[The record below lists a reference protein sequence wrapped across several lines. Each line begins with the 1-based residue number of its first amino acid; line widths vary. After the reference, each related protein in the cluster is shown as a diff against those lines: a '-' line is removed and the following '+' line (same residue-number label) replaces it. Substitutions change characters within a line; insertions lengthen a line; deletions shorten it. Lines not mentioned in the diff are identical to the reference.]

1 MKKDTLY
8 ILTLLAIALVVFF
21 FGYLSMSYLLKVSTN
36 EFLEIQIEGSKRE
49 AREFAKIVAF
59 QIERGAERQEV
70 IDIVQKSI
78 EGTDIESGFICMF
91 DWSGVEIC
99 HPNPKMIGQKI
110 SPDKSYVHPIND
122 EMNSD
127 DFYTLL
133 TKKREEIGGI
143 RDFSGSNR
151 DSEIIY
157 LYPVSNTD
165 WIIAAHANMSKIED
179 HVKELKI
186 NFLLVYLLSSLIII
200 LLSLVT
206 VRYIGSYYEKQLEL
220 KNDLL
225 SEEVINL
232 SKLNLDLTK
241 QKVKIDEKNQQDRT
255 DQKEEAEDIQEVK
268 LKNRILTYSKDK
280 LNSVKTEEISFIRT
294 EYTIT
299 TIYTLAGK
307 KFTTNASLDE
317 LYLSLDPLI
326 FFRANRQFILSIK
339 GIKEILK
346 YGNNQLKIITSP
358 FSDIDIIINKNR
370 VSEFKK
376 WLNS

>member
-1 MKKDTLY
+1 VKKDTLY

-370 VSEFKK
+370 II
-376 WLNS
+376 LI

>member
-110 SPDKSYVHPIND
+110 SPNKSYVHPIND

-241 QKVKIDEKNQQDRT
+241 QKVKIDEKNQKDTT
-255 DQKEEAEDIQEVK
+255 DQKDEAEDIQEVK

-299 TIYTLAGK
+299 TIYTLTGK